1 MPFVSHLMYNFSK
14 FSQAGE
20 NASIHWMW
28 PQCSSLPFSD
38 SMCTQSH
45 SKNYKLATKTFI
57 KQ

>member
-1 MPFVSHLMYNFSK
+1 MYNFSK